1 MEYELPEYNDIF
13 NEDLSYFENSQYRF
27 NTFYNCNLALHFS
40 IQDYVK
46 SGFLF
51 KDSNTIMCYKCK
63 LEKELS
69 VHTDPCLLH
78 KKYRSL
84 CIYSSKI
91 EHHHTDTSFSHELS
105 LIMLSVSIVS
115 VICLIVAALYIG
127 KNC

>member
-51 KDSNTIMCYKCK
+51 N
-63 LEKELS
+63 
-69 VHTDPCLLH
+69 
-78 KKYRSL
+78 
-84 CIYSSKI
+84 
-91 EHHHTDTSFSHELS
+91 
-105 LIMLSVSIVS
+105 
-115 VICLIVAALYIG
+115 
-127 KNC
+127 